1 MVTVAGLT
9 EIEVKCAATTVS
21 VDVSDKAPNVAVIV
35 VWPAATVV
43 TKPAVLT
50 VATDAEDELQVTPLL
65 RSELEPSL
73 YVAVA
78 TYCWLIPIPSVCPTG
93 VTEIETMVGAVT
105 VRVVVPET
113 PLKLA
118 WILVE
123 PAVAALAMPP
133 VLMVATDVAE
143 EVQVTRLVRSA
154 LLPSL

>member
-1 MVTVAGLT
+1 
-9 EIEVKCAATTVS
+9 
-21 VDVSDKAPNVAVIV
+21 
-35 VWPAATVV
+35 
-43 TKPAVLT
+43 
-50 VATDAEDELQVTPLL
+50 
-65 RSELEPSL
+65 
-73 YVAVA
+73 
-78 TYCWLIPIPSVCPTG
+78 
-93 VTEIETMVGAVT
+93 MVGAVA
-105 VRVVVPET
+105 VRVVEPET

>member
-1 MVTVAGLT
+1 
-9 EIEVKCAATTVS
+9 
-21 VDVSDKAPNVAVIV
+21 
-35 VWPAATVV
+35 
-43 TKPAVLT
+43 
-50 VATDAEDELQVTPLL
+50 
-65 RSELEPSL
+65 
-73 YVAVA
+73 
-78 TYCWLIPIPSVCPTG
+78 
-93 VTEIETMVGAVT
+93 MVGAVT

-133 VLMVATDVAE
+133 ALMVATDVAE